1 MPRTDESWNTTAGVG
16 ATTGYCRGGLEPIV
30 PAGCWIGMW
39 AKPGPSASWRQ
50 LPTPVTIRGIGFY
63 PDFSDE
69 SVILTGVCGPSK
81 GCGYRDVHPVSGRR
95 SGRASEPAMNRR

>member
-16 ATTGYCRGGLEPIV
+16 ATTGYCRGGLQPIV
-30 PAGCWIGMW
+30 RAGCWIGMW
-39 AKPGPSASWRQ
+39 AKPGPSALRRQ

-69 SVILTGVCGPSK
+69 SVILTGVCGP
-81 GCGYRDVHPVSGRR
+81 RNAADIAMFTQLVAVEAD
-95 SGRASEPAMNRR
+95 GRANLQ